1 MSEPPLKITV
11 ATVTYNAAELIDH
24 TIKSVEE
31 QDYPHV
37 EHLIIDGNSQ
47 DATLEFVHHYQERN
61 SVATVQHEVNCLSE
75 PDHGLYDAMNKAID
89 MATGNYIVFLNAG
102 DTFHDPVR

>member
-11 ATVTYNAAELIDH
+11 ATVTYNAAELIEK
-24 TIKSVEE
+24 TIASVEK

-47 DATLEFVHHYQERN
+47 DKHSKPYTIIKNATAL
-61 SVATVQHEVNCLSE
+61 
-75 PDHGLYDAMNKAID
+75 
-89 MATGNYIVFLNAG
+89 
-102 DTFHDPVR
+102 PVCHTK